1 MFSERSAYQTG
12 NLTQK
17 VLISINF
24 PLQVMGYLEICH
36 ICAFKLRRS
45 LYVDNAQLVDIQL
58 KSNLGQVTIIN
69 KMN

>member
-1 MFSERSAYQTG
+1 MFSERSAYQAG

-17 VLISINF
+17 VLISINS

-45 LYVDNAQLVDIQL
+45 LYIGNAQLLDIQV
-58 KSNLGQVTIIN
+58 KSNLERVTIIN